1 VYCSTATESECV
13 AGGRT
18 SAPSF
23 KMSVA
28 STRGERTGHYLM
40 QAIVVGREGGHRRHT
55 RIEAPEEA
63 GDIVDTGCVEQQR
76 GLRSPP
82 GCLENAGRDRTGA
95 PVQFRIADL
104 LSACVVERGPKGVR
118 SGTWAALSCNPCAKL
133 AARRHD
139 GCAVSNPS
147 APGSAR
153 MALLSAVSS
162 NDGRTL
168 GRSVIP
174 DVTLRANTFDFGNQ
188 RDRPERG

>member
-1 VYCSTATESECV
+1 MMSAQFASRFACESIIPRRRDVEPEVYCSTATESECV

-104 LSACVVERGPKGVR
+104 LSACVVERGPKGREIRYLGGLVVQHVR
-118 SGTWAALSCNPCAKL
+118 ET
-133 AARRHD
+133 RR
-139 GCAVSNPS
+139 PS
-147 APGSAR
+147 P
-153 MALLSAVSS
+153 
-162 NDGRTL
+162 
-168 GRSVIP
+168 
-174 DVTLRANTFDFGNQ
+174 
-188 RDRPERG
+188 